1 MGENYAGSQYI
12 AYTTKIRAVL
22 KELPELC
29 GRFFPRHRKRYAGAY
44 KIRLCGGYADIL
56 QISGAAAGV
65 FR

>member
-12 AYTTKIRAVL
+12 AYENQSCFKGTAG
-22 KELPELC
+22 LC
-29 GRFFPRHRKRYAGAY
+29 GRFFPRHRKRYTGAY